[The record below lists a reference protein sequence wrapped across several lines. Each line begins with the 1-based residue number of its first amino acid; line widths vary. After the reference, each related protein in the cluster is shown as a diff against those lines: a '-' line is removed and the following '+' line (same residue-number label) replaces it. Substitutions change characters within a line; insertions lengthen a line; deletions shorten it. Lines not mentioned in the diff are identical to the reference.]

1 MAGRVLRD
9 TEAGY
14 NGWVRWTNDPGV
26 NNTQDAFEGGEP
38 ASVPVAI
45 VDLSAAASQLL
56 GKQVQQSQN
65 FRLRRVQVGYR
76 PHDAAVDNE
85 SDVAF
90 QGRLEWWAPTDH
102 FKEAM
107 SLARAVERA
116 QEEDQVDQDSLFL
129 STEQDYS
136 AMRMG
141 WSADDQVVHQ
151 TSEGVIGIPG
161 SQWAVSKVQDI
172 YNQMTVPVQN
182 NALFDGRF
190 PSTQSLMWHAT
201 LSSGKDN
208 ADGAGRLGYSADY
221 IQDGMLHDVGMGL
234 MALTVTHSTPA
245 SHQGAVEDDYQWWVA
260 FDFEVMG

>member
-1 MAGRVLRD
+1 MRD
-9 TEAGY
+9 TEPGY

-76 PHDAAVDNE
+76 AHDAVADNE

-90 QGRLEWWAPTDH
+90 QGRIEWFAPTDH

-116 QEEDQVDQDSLFL
+116 GEDFAVDADSLFL

-141 WSADDQVVHQ
+141 WSNQDQVQFQ
-151 TSEGVIGIPG
+151 TVENLSAIAG
-161 SQWAVSKVQDI
+161 SQWSVAQVGEV
-172 YNQMTVPVQN
+172 YNVMTLPPQN
-182 NALFDGRF
+182 NALFNGRF
-190 PSTQSLMWHAT
+190 PAPSSLMWHAT
-201 LSSGKDN
+201 LSSGADN
-208 ADGAGRLGYSADY
+208 ADGAGRLGHSADF

-260 FDFEVMG
+260 FDFEVNA